1 MLFCIFSNL
10 GVIMKYLALTI
21 MFCSCT
27 FGLLLV
33 ITGLLAQTLTET
45 QTVICLAA
53 FTAFLVFS
61 LVELLKIEG

>member
-1 MLFCIFSNL
+1 
-10 GVIMKYLALTI
+10 MKYLALTI
-21 MFCSCT
+21 MFCSCA

-45 QTVICLAA
+45 QTVISLAA

>member
-1 MLFCIFSNL
+1 
-10 GVIMKYLALTI
+10 MKYLALTI
-21 MFCSCT
+21 MFCSCA

-45 QTVICLAA
+45 QTIICLAA